1 MYTNM
6 LENVRVS
13 RQDQRVGTGL
23 TLVGKTYRLRRYWRH
38 TVLVSYARTHSL
50 THRGYTEGLKER
62 VCISLHSNTN
72 RLPAV
77 HVLGWKTK
85 RDGATETYIGHLRFA
100 FEPLILTL

>member
-1 MYTNM
+1 MYANM

-62 VCISLHSNTN
+62 VYIVTRTGCLQFMSWAGRLKEMEQLKHTLAICALHLS
-72 RLPAV
+72 
-77 HVLGWKTK
+77 H
-85 RDGATETYIGHLRFA
+85 
-100 FEPLILTL
+100 